1 MTMQRIENEPSSNK
15 IKFEI
20 LRLITP
26 IMISVLGTLM
36 LMQVSRV
43 EATLTKTSDNMMTLT
58 GDVSEMRANI
68 QSIEQRLIRDETIY
82 DKRGFK

>member
-1 MTMQRIENEPSSNK
+1 MQRIENEPSSNK